1 MSGKMKIQIRTNK
14 LVIKNLN
21 KMEPTKMMKSLAAVV
36 LAVLFTAGAFAQKP
50 GDNFIPKDPKFDNL
64 LTSENTVL
72 LVIDFQEEM
81 MGMVRNIDREVL
93 VNNTQAIIKTAQ
105 VFGIPIIESTIGVGL
120 GANKSTLPEFKNLMK
135 DIKNIDRISLNAW
148 QNREVINAVE
158 KTGRKKL
165 IITGLWTS
173 GCPTYTAL
181 DAIQAGY
188 EVYILT
194 DVMGDATIDAHNR
207 AIDRMVQAGAIPF
220 TWEGAGAE
228 ILRDYTN
235 PNAMQSDKI
244 KGGFV
249 GVMKEHFYPFAGK
262 Y

>member
-1 MSGKMKIQIRTNK
+1 MKKQMIKM
-14 LVIKNLN
+14 
-21 KMEPTKMMKSLAAVV
+21 
-36 LAVLFTAGAFAQKP
+36 LAVLAIGMTTNVGMAQ
-50 GDNFIPKDPKFDNL
+50 DNPAANYIEKNPKTDNL
-64 LTSENTVL
+64 LTGENAVL

-81 MGMVRNIDREVL
+81 LGMVRNIDKSVL
-93 VNNTQAIIKTAQ
+93 TNNTQAIIKTAK
-105 VFGIPIIESTIGVGL
+105 VFNMPIIESTIGVNL
-120 GANKSTLPEFKNLMK
+120 GANKPTVPAIKEQMNN
-135 DIKNIDRISLNAW
+135 IKNIDRVSLNAW
-148 QNREVINAVE
+148 QNKAVIEAVK

-181 DAIQAGY
+181 DAIKDGY

-194 DVMGDATIDAHNR
+194 DVMGDATTDAHNR

-228 ILRDYTN
+228 ILRSYIN
-235 PNAMQSDKI
+235 PKAMNDDEI
-244 KGGFV
+244 TGGFV
-249 GVMKEHFYPFAGK
+249 GIMKEHFYPFAGK